1 MAIKDQVR
9 YSVYVWDNEKTW
21 ACLSWCER
29 WKTEKG
35 ALRWAA
41 RFFDF
46 PVVVVRK
53 DEIFYRDE
61 NNEISASGPIHE
73 FRYGKAV

>member
-1 MAIKDQVR
+1 MTIRDQVR
-9 YSVYVWDNEKTW
+9 YSVYVWGNEKKM
-21 ACLSWCER
+21 ASLSWCER

-41 RFFDF
+41 RFSDY

-61 NNEISASGPIHE
+61 NNEISASGPIYT